1 MATVDRRRPAS
12 GLARGAVP
20 LALTAALAL
29 AGAAAPPAHSAS
41 GDSPYYTVV
50 SHPDFLNSDVGDL
63 TRSPYWDPEAHA
75 GYEGINA
82 SWEAG
87 LDTVIGEMEAHD
99 PSSIL
104 VAGDL
109 VDGHWG
115 LDGEGTG
122 ILGPVDTVEQKG
134 EAIKTAADLYY
145 PQWLDRFEKRGL
157 TVHAAVGDHELGDN
171 PWRDSAAADFKRS
184 EAETFRASWAKYFTR
199 GHDGEPRYGDRPTGQ
214 HAATAYAELLH
225 PEVLLVTLDTFKVT
239 ETDVVATVDG
249 PQLSWLDGV
258 LTRANDDGIDWII
271 VQGHTPVLT
280 PVRARHSSRLTLKG
294 GGRSELWRTLVRHR
308 VDLYLSGEVHDTT
321 ATHLDGV
328 TQIAHGGMFHWA
340 ESSFLVARFHD
351 DRVELQIHDPVGEV
365 APSEPTLW
373 STALARRPRAEV
385 RYTGGTTV
393 RGTMKLTP
401 DNTVVRRTGNLG
413 VFRPRITLLG
423 RANQRTLTN
432 QGTWVATGE
441 PGSRYKFETRTAA
454 GSGTFGPRRATA
466 WRVGS
471 TLRRKVAA
479 GRTVCARVR
488 ALGPQS
494 GLTSAWTRWRCVSAP
509 YDDRAL
515 RAPEDRV
522 RQGEARRYYQGTWS
536 RVLGRDT
543 VVAGPRV
550 HASVDVVRLGLLVG
564 PRAGRVEVQVGGTRV
579 ARLQLRRPRSRVA
592 WLSVRAGD
600 HSGRLTIRK
609 LGTRRVTIDGV
620 ELPHLQ

>member
-1 MATVDRRRPAS
+1 MATIERRRPAL
-12 GLARGAVP
+12 GLSLAAVA
-20 LALTAALAL
+20 LAQTAALAL
-29 AGAAAPPAHSAS
+29 GGLTAPPAHSAS

-87 LDTVIGEMEAHD
+87 LDTVIDEMESHD
-99 PSSIL
+99 PGSIL

-115 LDGEGTG
+115 LDDEGTG
-122 ILGPVDTVEQKG
+122 ILGPVSTVEEKRY
-134 EAIKTAADLYY
+134 AIETAADLYY

-171 PWRDSAAADFKRS
+171 PWKNSEAADFKRS
-184 EAETFRASWAKYFTR
+184 AAELFRDSWAKYFTR
-199 GHDGEPRYGDRPTGQ
+199 GHGGAPRYEDHPSGQ
-214 HAATAYAELLH
+214 HEETAYAELLH

-239 ETDVVATVDG
+239 ESEVVATVDG
-249 PQLSWLDGV
+249 AQLSWLDGV
-258 LTRANDDGIDWII
+258 LTRANEDGIDWII
-271 VQGHTPVLT
+271 VQGHTPILT

-294 GGRSELWRTLVRHR
+294 AGRSELWKTLVRHR

-351 DRVELQIHDPVGEV
+351 DRLELEIHDPVGEL

-393 RGTMKLTP
+393 SGTMKLTP

-413 VFRPRITLLG
+413 VFRPRIALLG

-432 QGTWVATGE
+432 QGTWVASGE

-454 GSGTFGPRRATA
+454 GSGPFGPRRATD
-466 WRVGS
+466 WRLGS

-479 GRTVCARVR
+479 GRTVCARAR

-522 RQGEARRYYQGTWS
+522 QRGEARRYYQGTWS

-550 HASVDVVRLGLLVG
+550 HTSVDVVRLGLRVG

-579 ARLQLRRPRSRVA
+579 ARLQLKRPRSRVV
-592 WLSVRAGD
+592 WLSVPAGD
-600 HSGRLTIRK
+600 HSGRLTIHK
-609 LGTRRVTIDGV
+609 LGTGRVTVDGV

>member
-1 MATVDRRRPAS
+1 
-12 GLARGAVP
+12 
-20 LALTAALAL
+20 
-29 AGAAAPPAHSAS
+29 
-41 GDSPYYTVV
+41 VV

-63 TRSPYWDPEAHA
+63 TRSPYWDPEVHD

-82 SWEAG
+82 SWEEG
-87 LDTVIGEMEAHD
+87 LDTVIGEMESHD
-99 PSSIL
+99 PGSIL

-122 ILGPVDTVEQKG
+122 ILGPVDTVEQKRD
-134 EAIKTAADLYY
+134 AIRTAADLYY
-145 PQWLDRFEKRGL
+145 RQWLDRFENRSL

-171 PWRDSAAADFKRS
+171 PWKNSAAADFKRS
-184 EAETFRASWAKYFTR
+184 EAGTFRASWAKYFTR
-199 GHDGEPRYGDRPTGQ
+199 DHDDDAPRYEDRPTGQ
-214 HAATAYAELLH
+214 HAETAYAELLH

-239 ETDVVATVDG
+239 GTDVVATVDG
-249 PQLSWLDGV
+249 AQLSWLDGV
-258 LTRANDDGIDWII
+258 LTRANEDGIDWII
-271 VQGHTPVLT
+271 VQGHTPILT

-294 GGRSELWRTLVRHR
+294 AGRSELWKTLVRHR

-351 DRVELQIHDPVGEV
+351 DRVELEIHDPIGEV
-365 APSEPTLW
+365 SPSEPTLW
-373 STALARRPRAEV
+373 STALLRRPRAEV
-385 RYTGGTTV
+385 SYTGGTTV
-393 RGTMKLTP
+393 SGTMELRP
-401 DNTVVRRTGNLG
+401 GNTVARRTGNLG
-413 VFRPRITLLG
+413 VFRPRIALLG
-423 RANQRTLTN
+423 RTNQRTLTN
-432 QGTWVATGE
+432 QGTWVASGE
-441 PGSRYKFETRTAA
+441 PGSRYKFQTRTAA
-454 GSGTFGPRRATA
+454 GSGTFGTRRTTD
-466 WRVGS
+466 WRPGA

-479 GRTVCARVR
+479 GRTVCARAR
-488 ALGPQS
+488 ALGPHS
-494 GLTSAWTRWRCVSAP
+494 GFMSAWTRWRCVSAP

-515 RAPEDRV
+515 HAPEDRL
-522 RQGEARRYYQGTWS
+522 RRGNARRYYQGTWS

-550 HASVDVVRLGLLVG
+550 HASVDVVRLGLRVG

-579 ARLQLRRPRSRVA
+579 ARLQLRRPRSRVV

-609 LGTRRVTIDGV
+609 LGTGRVTIDGV